1 MLMGQNFF
9 FFCLWLYSYFF
20 VLVGALTQEV
30 GGKCKATGLNP
41 SINPYQYILCMFY
54 GFSNDFVLTQLALY
68 RSPG

>member
-9 FFCLWLYSYFF
+9 FVCGFILFFF

-54 GFSNDFVLTQLALY
+54 GLSNDFVLTQLALF